1 MHIISSHGN
10 ATYTVDMNSVT
21 CTCPDWMK
29 NEMPCKHFFAVVQH
43 TNFSW
48 EELPYAYRNHPL
60 FMTHNNC
67 QELLNGNN
75 VVAPELTNMSR
86 RIAKEIGQASDM
98 ATGDNWT
105 INLPNDMEIVEE
117 VYNNKNEEYS
127 IFQYA
132 RCINELCKNLLD
144 STYYCKNKEAS
155 EKCLTDL
162 TKLHDNFVT
171 SMQSSDVEIPLS
183 NDLKYKTIQKLSK
196 PPTFQDCKVTEIAVK
211 RKARKRNYGDI
222 MGLLDVNRTIRAV
235 HKNTPQ

>member
-1 MHIISSHGN
+1 MQVISSHGN

-29 NEMPCKHFFAVVQH
+29 NEMPCKHFFPVVQH

-86 RIAKEIGQASDM
+86 QIAKDIGQASDM
-98 ATGDNWT
+98 VTGDNWT

-132 RCINELCKNLLD
+132 RHIRELCKNLLD

-162 TKLHDNFVT
+162 TKLHGNFVT

-196 PPTFQDCKVTEIAVK
+196 PPTFQGRKVTEIAAK
-211 RKARKRNYGDI
+211 RKVGKRNYSDI
-222 MGLLDVNRTIRAV
+222 MGLLDVNRTIHAV

>member
-1 MHIISSHGN
+1 
-10 ATYTVDMNSVT
+10 MNSVT

-60 FMTHNNC
+60 FMT
-67 QELLNGNN
+67 
-75 VVAPELTNMSR
+75 
-86 RIAKEIGQASDM
+86 
-98 ATGDNWT
+98 GDNWT
-105 INLPNDMEIVEE
+105 INLLNDIEIVEE

-132 RCINELCKNLLD
+132 RHIRELCKNLLD

-155 EKCLTDL
+155 EKCLMDM

-171 SMQSSDVEIPLS
+171 SMQCSDVEIPLS
-183 NDLKYKTIQKLSK
+183 NNLKYKTIQKLSK
-196 PPTFQDCKVTEIAVK
+196 PTFQGHKVTEIAAK
-211 RKARKRNYGDI
+211 SKKEK
-222 MGLLDVNRTIRAV
+222 LW
-235 HKNTPQ
+235 

>member
-1 MHIISSHGN
+1 
-10 ATYTVDMNSVT
+10 
-21 CTCPDWMK
+21 
-29 NEMPCKHFFAVVQH
+29 
-43 TNFSW
+43 
-48 EELPYAYRNHPL
+48 
-60 FMTHNNC
+60 
-67 QELLNGNN
+67 
-75 VVAPELTNMSR
+75 
-86 RIAKEIGQASDM
+86 M

-132 RCINELCKNLLD
+132 RHIHELCKNLLD

-171 SMQSSDVEIPLS
+171 SMQSSDMEIPLS

-196 PPTFQDCKVTEIAVK
+196 PPTFQGCKVTEIAAK
-211 RKARKRNYGDI
+211 RKARGRNYGDI
-222 MGLLDVNRTIRAV
+222 MGLLDVNRTIHAV